1 MMDFGDILDN
11 WESEKNKTGSSNKK
25 KKETNEQKKPNIMD
39 ELLNSYAPD
48 QEVLGTKIEEKSFD
62 PSVSHE
68 KMKRKKADLVLDLHG
83 MTADEAETEL
93 SNFIRKSYNC
103 GARKILI
110 IHGKG
115 NHTQGR
121 AVLKP
126 LVRSLLELSP
136 YIGDLGTAVRRDG
149 GSGATW
155 AVVRQRSL

>member
-1 MMDFGDILDN
+1 MDFGDILNN
-11 WESEKNKTGSSNKK
+11 WENEKQKFRNKEKNEKQGK
-25 KKETNEQKKPNIMD
+25 KKESSDSMES
-39 ELLNSYAPD
+39 LLNSYAPD
-48 QEVLGTKIEEKSFD
+48 SEVLGTKVEEK
-62 PSVSHE
+62 PYIRKVSHE
-68 KMKRKKADLVLDLHG
+68 KMRRKKADLVLDLHG
-83 MTADEAETEL
+83 MTAEEAGIEL
-93 SNFIRKSYNC
+93 NNFIRKSYKS

-126 LVRSLLELSP
+126 LVRSILELSP
-136 YIGDLGTAVRRDG
+136 YIGDMGTPERRDG